1 MGGGFSSGWLRKG
14 KSACTLQSLQF
25 QKSLIKELTKRRR
38 FHRFKKK
45 VELRTGFPRYL
56 NRIGTVPKQERSM
69 DLDKFLE
76 LTKKLDSKKKGKKEE
91 LEKFKRFFER
101 FHLLN
106 RAYLD
111 KETFEKAEE
120 SLSSMAEAIANTIK
134 YLDVE
139 ITRLRNKR
147 MKMPFE
153 NVELGEMQKIQ
164 NKNEMLI
171 KEYLAQK

>member
-1 MGGGFSSGWLRKG
+1 MSH
-14 KSACTLQSLQF
+14 
-25 QKSLIKELTKRRR
+25 IKELTNRKR
-38 FHRFKKK
+38 FHRFKERVK
-45 VELRTGFPRYL
+45 LRRGL
-56 NRIGTVPKQERSM
+56 SPKQERPM

-76 LTKKLDSKKKGKKEE
+76 LAKKLDSKKKAKEE
-91 LEKFKRFFER
+91 QLENFKKFFER

-111 KETFEKAEE
+111 KETLEKAEG
-120 SLSSMAEAIANTIK
+120 SISSMAEAIANTIK
-134 YLDVE
+134 YLDAE

-153 NVELGEMQKIQ
+153 NVELGELQKIQ